1 MQVNVS
7 YTLGTSTA
15 DANLERSRLEQSRS
29 EASRRSLELRIATEV
44 RDAARSVRTDMQRLE
59 ATRASRELAARR
71 LEAEQR
77 KFEVGLSTTFFV
89 FQAQRDLATAR
100 NNELRAI
107 LDYVRSLVDFDA
119 VQEIPLGGV
128 IP

>member
-1 MQVNVS
+1 
-7 YTLGTSTA
+7 
-15 DANLERSRLEQSRS
+15 
-29 EASRRSLELRIATEV
+29 
-44 RDAARSVRTDMQRLE
+44 MQRVE

-107 LDYVRSLVDFDA
+107 LDYIRSLVDFDA

>member
-1 MQVNVS
+1 
-7 YTLGTSTA
+7 
-15 DANLERSRLEQSRS
+15 
-29 EASRRSLELRIATEV
+29 
-44 RDAARSVRTDMQRLE
+44 MQRVE
-59 ATRASRELAARR
+59 ATRASRELAERQ

-107 LDYVRSLVDFDA
+107 LDYIRSLVDFDA